1 MNAEIMVSYSSKDRD
16 HPLLAALF
24 EDLRSLDHP
33 FWYDQHLH
41 EGFSWWSE
49 ITERI
54 ATCQVVV
61 VALTAKSARSRACK
75 LELAHAIA
83 TGRRILPVLME
94 DLPQADL
101 PQELLAT
108 QMVRFVERLGDVATA
123 GRCVAKLGTAID
135 SLLAIGTLPPATN
148 VEPPPIPPSYIDPLR
163 PFLDSAAI
171 DLDEQFTMIAQ
182 AENLVND
189 DEDDRRVLRDAVHR
203 LSEREDISWKVRT
216 RLQTL
221 LQRIEAGARPG
232 GAGRRSAPQVA
243 PRGKQQAR
251 RAQSFS
257 IPAAYVDVRRLAD
270 QLERWYQSQGLET
283 GTAPGTTPSA
293 VVVQCQSG
301 PRARRTGTAVALTV
315 ELANVDGAIEVR
327 ITNRWR
333 DKAATL
339 GGAFVASVASGG
351 ALLPLLAAPAIGGY
365 RQTALASRTVDY
377 IKSVA
382 SAA

>member
-1 MNAEIMVSYSSKDRD
+1 MNSKIMVSYSSKDRD

-24 EDLRSLDHP
+24 EDLQSLDHS

-49 ITERI
+49 ITGRI
-54 ATCQVVV
+54 ATSQIVV

-75 LELAHAIA
+75 LELEHAIA
-83 TGRRILPVLME
+83 TGRRILPVLMA
-94 DLPQADL
+94 DLPQTDL

-108 QMVRFVERLGDVATA
+108 QMVRYVDRLGDVATA
-123 GRCVAKLGTAID
+123 GRCVAKLGKAID

-148 VEPPPIPPSYIDPLR
+148 IEPPPIPPSYIDPLR
-163 PFLDSAAI
+163 PFLDSTAI
-171 DLDEQFTMIAQ
+171 DLDEQLTMVAQ
-182 AENLVND
+182 AEYLVND

-221 LQRIEAGARPG
+221 LQRIDASGRSGGPG
-232 GAGRRSAPQVA
+232 WRAAQVA
-243 PRGKQQAR
+243 PHAKPQAR

-257 IPAAYVDVRRLAD
+257 VPAAHVDVRRLAD
-270 QLERWYQSQGLET
+270 QLDRWYQSQGLET
-283 GTAPGTTPSA
+283 ATAPGTTPAA
-293 VVVQCQSG
+293 VIVRCQSR

-315 ELANVDGAIEVR
+315 ELSNVNGALEVR
-327 ITNRWR
+327 ITNKWR
-333 DKAATL
+333 DKAASF

-377 IKSVA
+377 IRSI
-382 SAA
+382 AAAA